1 MKKLLLT
8 AMLMLLGMAT
18 WAQDW
23 TAPGNQDYT
32 GSTPVYVQV
41 NVNGVEQMKV
51 QVAAFIDDDCRAV
64 SYGAETEVSN
74 SQYHLLRVWGDPSAD
89 YNKTIT
95 FKVAWEGLVF
105 SFRKTVAWTGE
116 THKEI
121 PVVLNVD
128 LPTGV
133 SITNPLNLE
142 MKLPTKY
149 DLNNDIKLLYEGR
162 DFDGSVIDYTPL
174 NESTI
179 ETELTYVWDFA
190 NSSSYFTVDG
200 TTLTALK
207 ETGERGMYL
216 GLTITDGN
224 VFRISGMTNVII
236 TEPKVP
242 VTSITCTPSAWTI
255 NINDN
260 LNEIPELAAAIKVL
274 PEDASDKTYTFVP
287 ADAAAEAVY
296 NNGFFSAT
304 GTYNINIV
312 SNSDRSIFTTI
323 AVTVIKSVE
332 SISFT
337 TPSNRFYA
345 VEGDNVFDMIRPYVS
360 VYPDDAT
367 NKNFNFV
374 VPAEA
379 SDAIVDGVAGR
390 MPGRYFIDIVSEDN
404 PQAMIQAEVI
414 INKIEAPESI
424 TMNIGESY
432 YTKLDGMI
440 TVLPELEDMGFT
452 YSISPKKDTD
462 AEGFNA
468 NGGAVKSGTYTLLI
482 TCNENPK
489 ATAEVV
495 VTVLTPVV
503 ITYPTNITLSKFK
516 DTQLELTLVE
526 GDNFDPELVEV
537 RFMAN
542 QDVMPG
548 VPEPVTYSPVAD
560 SNNLKWNIRGN
571 LVGYYSFEVLYD
583 GRNMLN
589 TDDYEMS
596 DAVVPVEIAFNNDG
610 WDWIYYPAS
619 LSLRA
624 EDGSYHA
631 WMNKDA
637 NNRIIDLRS
646 QTDLLY
652 NDDTYGLF
660 GTIDQLEC
668 YAGMYKI
675 KAKYED
681 AADAMF
687 VGADGDMFWDR
698 YATKPIVKGYNW
710 IGYPNEWDITIDEF
724 NTINEINPAADGDMI
739 IAKKGFAEYDGA
751 NGRWFAQ
758 DGFYLQAGKGYIY
771 YSTSDDEKEIIFDVY
786 PSEDDARAKQRAPRK
801 TVNVW
806 QYNAGAFADNM
817 AIVAE
822 MKGIANPED
831 YTIGAF
837 VDGECRG
844 EGNFVTDNKMMISVA
859 GKTGEQVSF
868 RLYNHITG
876 EYSEIFETVK
886 YAQKIGSL
894 KKPVALSSPETTGI
908 TENYEFGTMNY
919 DNAQIFDMNGR
930 RVETMSKSGVYVI
943 KTIDGGKTV
952 TRKVVKK

>member
-23 TAPGNQDYT
+23 TAPSENDFES
-32 GSTPVYVQV
+32 STPVYVQV

-64 SYGAETEVSN
+64 SYGAETQVSN

-105 SFRKTVAWTGE
+105 NFRKTVAWTGE

-133 SITNPLNLE
+133 ILTNPLE
-142 MKLPTKY
+142 IVTKLPGTY
-149 DLNNDIKLLYEGR
+149 DLSNDIKFSYEGR

-174 NESTI
+174 NESII
-179 ETELTYVWDFA
+179 ETEMFYEWDFA
-190 NSSSYFTVDG
+190 NSSSYFTVEG
-200 TTLTALK
+200 TKLSALQ
-207 ETGERGMYL
+207 ETGEAGMYL

-224 VFRISGMTNVII
+224 MFRIGGMTNVII

-312 SNSDRSIFTTI
+312 SNSDRIVYEPIT
-323 AVTVIKSVE
+323 VTVVKSVE

-404 PQAMIQAEVI
+404 PQAKEQAEVI

-432 YTKLDGMI
+432 YTKLNGMI
-440 TVLPELEDMGFT
+440 AVLPELEDMGFT

-462 AEGFNA
+462 AAGFNT

-489 ATAEVV
+489 AMAEVV
-495 VTVLTPVV
+495 VTVLTPVA
-503 ITYPTNITLSKFK
+503 ITFPARVTLSKFK

-548 VPEPVTYSPVAD
+548 VPEPVTYSPVAG

-571 LVGYYSFEVLYD
+571 LVGYYSFEVLYE

-619 LSLRA
+619 LNLRA

-660 GTIDQLEC
+660 GTIDHLSAGE
-668 YAGMYKI
+668 GMYKI

-687 VGADGDMFWDR
+687 VETEGDMYWDR

-710 IGYPNEWDITIDEF
+710 IGYTNEWDITIDEF

-739 IAKKGFAEYDGA
+739 IAKKGFAEYDGV

-771 YSTSDDEKEIIFDVY
+771 YSTSDDEKEITFDVY

-844 EGNFVTDNKMMISVA
+844 EGNFVTGNKMMISVA

-886 YAQKIGSL
+886 YAQKLGSL

-908 TENYEFGTMNY
+908 KDNCEFGIMNS
-919 DNAQIFDMNGR
+919 DSQMFDMNGR

-943 KTIDGGKTV
+943 KTIDGGKIV
-952 TRKVVKK
+952 TKKVVKK

>member
-1 MKKLLLT
+1 MRKTLLT
-8 AMLMLLGMAT
+8 MMLMLAGMVT
-18 WAQDW
+18 WAQNW
-23 TAPGNQDYT
+23 TAPTANDYQS
-32 GSTPVYVQV
+32 STPVYVQV
-41 NVNGVEQMKV
+41 NINGQEQLKVE
-51 QVAAFIDDDCRAV
+51 VAAFIDGDCRAV
-64 SYGAETEVSN
+64 AYGAEAVVGD
-74 SQYHLLRVWGDPSAD
+74 SQYFSLRVWGDP
-89 YNKTIT
+89 KTDDQKDIT

-105 SFRKTVAWTGE
+105 NFTKTVAWTGE

-128 LPTGV
+128 MPTGV

-287 ADAAAEAVY
+287 ADAAAQAVY

-312 SNSDRSIFTTI
+312 SNSDRIVFEPIT
-323 AVTVIKSVE
+323 VTVVKSVE

-404 PQAMIQAEVI
+404 PQAKEQAEVI

-432 YTKLDGMI
+432 YTKLNDMI
-440 TVLPELEDMGFT
+440 AVLPELEDMGFT

-489 ATAEVV
+489 AMAEVE
-495 VTVLTPVV
+495 VTVLTPVA
-503 ITYPTNITLSKFK
+503 ITFPARVTLSKFK

-526 GDNFDPELVEV
+526 GDNFDPELLEV
-537 RFMAN
+537 RLMAN
-542 QDVMPG
+542 YDAMPG

-560 SNNLKWNIRGN
+560 SNNLKWNLRGN
-571 LVGYYSFEVLYD
+571 LVGYYQFEVLYD
-583 GRNMLN
+583 GRYMLN
-589 TDDYEMS
+589 TEGYETS

-619 LSLRA
+619 YDLRT
-624 EDGSYHA
+624 EDGNYKA
-631 WMNKDA
+631 WLNQDT

-652 NDDTYGLF
+652 NDATYGLF
-660 GTIDQLEC
+660 GTIDHLSAGE
-668 YAGMYKI
+668 GMYKI
-675 KAKYED
+675 KAKYAD

-687 VGADGDMFWDR
+687 VEPEGGDMYWDR

-710 IGYPNEWDITIDEF
+710 IGYTNEWDITIDEF

-771 YSTSDDEKEIIFDVY
+771 YSTSDGEKEITFDVY

-822 MKGIANPED
+822 MKGIVNPED

-844 EGNFVTDNKMMISVA
+844 EGNFVTGNKMMISVA
-859 GKTGEQVSF
+859 GKTGEDVYF

-886 YAQKIGSL
+886 YAQKLGSL

-908 TENYEFGTMNY
+908 RSLELGVSSS
-919 DNAQIFDMNGR
+919 DAQVFDMNGR

-943 KTIDGGKTV
+943 KTIDGGKIV
-952 TRKVVKK
+952 TKKVVKK

>member
-1 MKKLLLT
+1 
-8 AMLMLLGMAT
+8 MLLGMAT

-23 TAPGNQDYT
+23 TAPSENDFES
-32 GSTPVYVQV
+32 STPVYVQV

-64 SYGAETEVSN
+64 SYGAETQMGN
-74 SQYHLLRVWGDPSAD
+74 SQYHLLRVWGNPTNDAQ
-89 YNKTIT
+89 KTIK

-105 SFRKTVAWTGE
+105 NFTKTVKWTGE
-116 THKEI
+116 THSEI
-121 PVVLNVD
+121 PLVLNVD
-128 LPTGV
+128 MPTGV

-142 MKLPTKY
+142 MKLPAKY
-149 DLNNDIKLLYEGR
+149 DLNNDIKFLYEGR

-179 ETELTYVWDFA
+179 ETQLTYEWDFA

-207 ETGERGMYL
+207 ETGESGMYL

-224 VFRISGMTNVII
+224 VFRIGGRTNVII

-260 LNEIPELAAAIKVL
+260 LKENQELAAAITVL

-312 SNSDRSIFTTI
+312 SNSDRAVFATI
-323 AVTVIKSVE
+323 AVTVVKSVE

-432 YTKLDGMI
+432 YTKLDGKI
-440 TVLPELEDMGFT
+440 IVLPELEDMGFT

-489 ATAEVV
+489 AMAEVV
-495 VTVLTPVV
+495 VTVLTPVA
-503 ITYPTNITLSKFK
+503 ITFPARITLSKFK
-516 DTQLELTLVE
+516 DTELELTFVE

-548 VPEPVTYSPVAD
+548 VPEPVTYSPVAG

-571 LVGYYSFEVLYD
+571 LVGYYQFEVLYD
-583 GRNMLN
+583 GRYMLN

-660 GTIDQLEC
+660 GTIDHLSAGE
-668 YAGMYKI
+668 GMYKI

-687 VGADGDMFWDR
+687 VEPEGGDMYWDR

-710 IGYPNEWDITIDEF
+710 IGYTNEWDITIDEF

-771 YSTSDDEKEIIFDVY
+771 YSTSDGEKEITFDVY

-822 MKGIANPED
+822 MKGIVNPED

-844 EGNFVTDNKMMISVA
+844 EGNFVTGNKMMISVA
-859 GKTGEQVSF
+859 GKTGEDVYF

-886 YAQKIGSL
+886 YAQKLGSL

-908 TENYEFGTMNY
+908 RSLELGVSSS
-919 DNAQIFDMNGR
+919 DAQVFDMNGR

-943 KTIDGGKTV
+943 KTIDGGKIV
-952 TRKVVKK
+952 TKKVVKK

>member
-23 TAPGNQDYT
+23 TAPSENDFES
-32 GSTPVYVQV
+32 STPVYVQV

-64 SYGAETEVSN
+64 SYGAETQVSN

-105 SFRKTVAWTGE
+105 NFRKTVAWTGE

-133 SITNPLNLE
+133 ILTNPLE
-142 MKLPTKY
+142 IVTKLPGTY
-149 DLNNDIKLLYEGR
+149 DLSNDIKFSYEGR

-174 NESTI
+174 NESII
-179 ETELTYVWDFA
+179 ETEMFYEWDFA
-190 NSSSYFTVDG
+190 NSSSYFTVEG
-200 TTLTALK
+200 TKLSALQ
-207 ETGERGMYL
+207 ETGEAGMYL
-216 GLTITDGN
+216 GLTISGGDGFN
-224 VFRISGMTNVII
+224 IGTWTSVII
-236 TEPKVP
+236 KEPKVP

-312 SNSDRSIFTTI
+312 SNSDRAVFATI
-323 AVTVIKSVE
+323 AVTVVKSVE

-367 NKNFNFV
+367 NKNFNIV

-390 MPGRYFIDIVSEDN
+390 KPGRYFIDIVSEDN
-404 PQAMIQAEVI
+404 PQAKEQAEVI

-424 TMNIGESY
+424 TMNIDESY

-452 YSISPKKDTD
+452 YSISPKNDTD

-489 ATAEVV
+489 AMAEVV
-495 VTVLTPVV
+495 VTVLTPVA
-503 ITYPTNITLSKFK
+503 ITFPARVTLSKFK

-537 RFMAN
+537 RLLAN
-542 QDVMPG
+542 YDAMPG
-548 VPEPVTYSPVAD
+548 VPEPVTYSPVAG
-560 SNNLKWNIRGN
+560 SNNLKWNLRGN
-571 LVGYYSFEVLYD
+571 LVGYYQFEVLYD
-583 GRNMLN
+583 GRYMLN
-589 TDDYEMS
+589 TEGYEMS
-596 DAVVPVEIAFNNDG
+596 EAVVPVEIAFNNDG

-619 LSLRA
+619 YDLRT
-624 EDGSYHA
+624 EDGNYKA
-631 WMNKDA
+631 WLNQDT

-652 NDDTYGLF
+652 NDATYGLF
-660 GTIDQLEC
+660 GTIDHLSAGE
-668 YAGMYKI
+668 GMYKI
-675 KAKYED
+675 KAKYAD

-687 VGADGDMFWDR
+687 VEPEGGDMYWDR
-698 YATKPIVKGYNW
+698 YASKPINKGYNW
-710 IGYPNEWDITIDEF
+710 IGYTNEWDITIDEF

-739 IAKKGFAEYDGA
+739 IGKKGFAEYDGA

-771 YSTSDDEKEIIFDVY
+771 YSTSDDEKEITFDVY

-837 VDGECRG
+837 VDDECRG
-844 EGNFVTDNKMMISVA
+844 EGNFVTGNKMMISVA

-886 YAQKIGSL
+886 YAQKLGSL

-908 TENYEFGTMNY
+908 RSLELGVSSS
-919 DNAQIFDMNGR
+919 DAQVFDMNGR

-943 KTIDGGKTV
+943 KTIDGGKIV
-952 TRKVVKK
+952 TKKVVKK

>member
-23 TAPGNQDYT
+23 TAPSENDFES
-32 GSTPVYVQV
+32 STPVYVQV

-64 SYGAETEVSN
+64 SYGAETQVGN

-89 YNKTIT
+89 YNKTVT

-133 SITNPLNLE
+133 ILANPLE
-142 MKLPTKY
+142 IVTKLPGTY
-149 DLNNDIKLLYEGR
+149 DLSNDIKFSYEGR
-162 DFDGSVIDYTPL
+162 DFDGSTIDYTPL
-174 NESTI
+174 KESTI
-179 ETELTYVWDFA
+179 ETQLTYEWDFA

-200 TTLTALK
+200 TTLTALQ
-207 ETGERGMYL
+207 ETGDAGMYL
-216 GLTITDGN
+216 GVTVMGGEM
-224 VFRISGMTNVII
+224 FRISGMTSVII

-312 SNSDRSIFTTI
+312 SNSDRGIYTTI
-323 AVTVIKSVE
+323 AVTVVKSVE
-332 SISFT
+332 SISLT
-337 TPSNRFYA
+337 SPSGRFYA
-345 VEGDNVFDMIRPYVS
+345 VEGDNVFDMIRSYVS
-360 VYPDDAT
+360 VYPEDAT
-367 NKNFNFV
+367 NKNFSFV

-379 SDAIVDGVAGR
+379 SDAIVDGIAGR
-390 MPGRYFIDIVSEDN
+390 TPGLYYIDIISDEN
-404 PQAMIQAEVI
+404 PQIKAQAEVI
-414 INKIEAPESI
+414 INQIEAPAEI
-424 TMNIGESY
+424 TLNIGETYSAALEG
-432 YTKLDGMI
+432 KI
-440 TVLPELEDMGFT
+440 TVLPMLEAESFT
-452 YSISPKKDTD
+452 YTVAPKTNAD
-462 AEGFNA
+462 AEGFDA
-468 NGGAVKSGTYTLLI
+468 NGGAIKSGTYTLLV
-482 TCNENPK
+482 TCDQNPK
-489 ATAEVV
+489 ATAEIT
-495 VTVLTPVV
+495 VTVVTPVV
-503 ITYPTNITLSKFK
+503 ITFPARITLSKFK
-516 DTQLELTLVE
+516 DTELELTFVE

-537 RFMAN
+537 RLMAN
-542 QDVMPG
+542 YDAMPG
-548 VPEPVTYSPVAD
+548 VPEPVTYSPVAG
-560 SNNLKWNIRGN
+560 SNNLKWNLRGN
-571 LVGYYSFEVLYD
+571 LVGYYQFEVLYD
-583 GRNMLN
+583 GRYMLN
-589 TDDYEMS
+589 TEGYEMS

-619 LSLRA
+619 YDLRT
-624 EDGSYHA
+624 EDGNYKV
-631 WMNKDA
+631 WLNQDT

-652 NDDTYGLF
+652 NDDTYGFF
-660 GTIDQLEC
+660 GTIDHLSAGE
-668 YAGMYKI
+668 GMYKI
-675 KAKYED
+675 KAKYAD

-687 VGADGDMFWDR
+687 VEPEGGDMYWDR

-739 IAKKGFAEYDGA
+739 IAKKGFAEYDGV

-771 YSTSDDEKEIIFDVY
+771 YSTSDGEKEITFDVY
-786 PSEDDARAKQRAPRK
+786 PSEDDATAKQRAPRK

-844 EGNFVTDNKMMISVA
+844 EGNFVTGNKMMISVA
-859 GKTGEQVSF
+859 GKTGEDVYF

-886 YAQKIGSL
+886 YAQKLGSL

-908 TENYEFGTMNY
+908 KDNCEFGIMNS
-919 DNAQIFDMNGR
+919 DSQMFDMNGR

-943 KTIDGGKTV
+943 KTIDGGKIV
-952 TRKVVKK
+952 TKKVVKK

>member
-1 MKKLLLT
+1 
-8 AMLMLLGMAT
+8 MLLGMAT

-23 TAPGNQDYT
+23 TAPSENDFES
-32 GSTPVYVQV
+32 STPVYVQV

-64 SYGAETEVSN
+64 SYGAETQVGN

-105 SFRKTVAWTGE
+105 NFRKTVAWTGE

-142 MKLPTKY
+142 MKLPGTY
-149 DLNNDIKLLYEGR
+149 DLANNISFTYNDPSGAA
-162 DFDGSVIDYTPL
+162 SYTPL
-174 NESTI
+174 GESTI
-179 ETELTYVWDFA
+179 ETELTYEWDFA
-190 NSSSYFTVDG
+190 NSSSYFTVEG
-200 TTLTALK
+200 TKLSALQ
-207 ETGERGMYL
+207 ETGEAGMYL
-216 GLTITDGN
+216 GLTISGGDGFN
-224 VFRISGMTNVII
+224 IGTWTNVII

-260 LNEIPELAAAIKVL
+260 LKENQELAAAITVL

-312 SNSDRSIFTTI
+312 SNSDRNVFEPIT
-323 AVTVIKSVE
+323 VTVVKSVE
-332 SISFT
+332 RISFT
-337 TPSNRFYA
+337 MPSNRFYA

-404 PQAMIQAEVI
+404 PLAKEQAEII

-432 YTKLDGMI
+432 YTKLNGMI
-440 TVLPELEDMGFT
+440 AVLPELEDMGFT

-489 ATAEVV
+489 AMAEVV
-495 VTVLTPVV
+495 VTVLTPVA
-503 ITYPTNITLSKFK
+503 ITFPARVTLSKFK

-548 VPEPVTYSPVAD
+548 VPEPVTYSPVAG

-571 LVGYYSFEVLYD
+571 LVGYYSFEVLYE

-660 GTIDQLEC
+660 GTIDHLSAGE
-668 YAGMYKI
+668 GMYKI
-675 KAKYED
+675 KAKYAD

-687 VGADGDMFWDR
+687 VEPEGGDMYWDR
-698 YATKPIVKGYNW
+698 DATKPIVKGYNW
-710 IGYPNEWDITIDEF
+710 IGYTNEWDITIDEF

-739 IAKKGFAEYDGA
+739 IGKKGFAEYDGA

-758 DGFYLQAGKGYIY
+758 DGFYFQAGKGYIY
-771 YSTSDDEKEIIFDVY
+771 YSTSDDEKEITFDVY

-822 MKGIANPED
+822 MKGIVNPED

-886 YAQKIGSL
+886 YAQKLGSL

-908 TENYEFGTMNY
+908 KDNCEFGIMNS
-919 DNAQIFDMNGR
+919 DSQMFDMNGR

-943 KTIDGGKTV
+943 KTIDGGKIV
-952 TRKVVKK
+952 TKKVVKK